1 MPGAYVQVSLPLAVS
16 KALTIPTNAIM
27 IRGAGMSVATV
38 DAQGRIALKPIAIGR
53 NYGVNVEVLEGV
65 TTEDQLVLNP
75 SDSLNDGDQ
84 VVVAPPAKTAPAKAA
99 KAAQ

>member
-1 MPGAYVQVSLPLAVS
+1 MPARTSQVCRAAGSEQRS
-16 KALTIPTNAIM
+16 RYHHALM

>member
-1 MPGAYVQVSLPLAVS
+1 
-16 KALTIPTNAIM
+16 
-27 IRGAGMSVATV
+27 MSVAAV
-38 DAQGRIALKPIAIGR
+38 DAQGRIALKPIKIGR
-53 NYGVNVEVLEGV
+53 NYGESVEVLEGV

-84 VVVAPPAKTAPAKAA
+84 VAVAPPTAHSRRRRKAAA